1 MPCCQQ
7 MPIKT
12 IIQTM
17 KTASDALAEN
27 RASIR
32 RIVEEN
38 GAENPRVFG
47 SIVHGLATARSDI
60 DILVD
65 AIDGRTTLIDL
76 ARMQSA
82 IEAMTGFRADVVT
95 PLDIHERFRAQVVAE
110 AQPL

>member
-1 MPCCQQ
+1 MR
-7 MPIKT
+7 
-12 IIQTM
+12 
-17 KTASDALAEN
+17 TAADALAEH
-27 RASIR
+27 RTSIR

-47 SIVHGLATARSDI
+47 SIVHGLATDRSDI

-65 AIDGRTTLIDL
+65 AIEGRTTLIDL
-76 ARMQSA
+76 ARIQFA

-95 PLDIHERFRAQVVAE
+95 PLDIHERFRGRVVAE